1 MIIKFVCTLFEKC
14 NQLEFLNFFWHSLKM
29 IRYNFMK
36 ILAKLINIFMTE
48 NFVRGFNRIIQV
60 ENPNLLCI
68 TIHTILYLCAKFHNF
83 PASSSMGCR
92 RHNYKTRIIRL
103 MTLPPLIIIDQSN
116 YLRWNNFKCIFGGET
131 SLTQESKE
139 WSPVLVSAAPGLGC
153 GLRCSLTIFCRERIK
168 TEMRRSM

>member
-14 NQLEFLNFFWHSLKM
+14 NQLEFLIFFGHSLKM
-29 IRYNFMK
+29 IQYNFMK
-36 ILAKLINIFMTE
+36 IFAKLSKFFMTE
-48 NFVRGFNRIIQV
+48 NYVRGFNQITQV

-68 TIHTILYLCAKFHNF
+68 TIHTILYLFAKFHNF

-92 RHNYKTRIIRL
+92 RHKYKTRIIRL

-116 YLRWNNFKCIFGGET
+116 YLRWNNLKCIFGGKT

-153 GLRCSLTIFCRERIK
+153 GLRCSLTIFCKERIK